1 MLASSRSAYV
11 SIYTASIVRILV
23 VATKTPWPP
32 ADGGRLVLWL
42 ALQGLAQAGHEIAL
56 VAPVDAS
63 RVAQS
68 VDDQI
73 QLRTVCQPNLVE
85 VRHRS
90 FLTLAVDCIRRRRPF
105 SLSRHA
111 SDAVRDAAA
120 EQIRKFRPDV
130 IHAEQLQSLANC
142 DADGELAI
150 PLLLRMQNVES
161 DLWTQ
166 VSRTRWW
173 RRCLAIEGWRLQ
185 QAERRAIAGSDQIV
199 TLTSCDAD
207 ALRVSVEP
215 SDAARICCVP
225 PTFAVDLPAAPA
237 VSGYPALVLAGSGGW
252 WPNTQGTQWF
262 LDAVWPK
269 LQRSFP
275 AVRLHQFGGEAAA
288 CSGVRW
294 HPAPTDSGAAFPRNA
309 IVIVP
314 LHVASGIRMR
324 ILEAWAR
331 GVPVVATTVAARGLM
346 VESFRELII
355 ADTADQYIEAL
366 RQLMSDDSL
375 PARLVSNGRAYLRQH
390 HQCGDVTRALLAAYE
405 RAVSEA
411 SLRMP
416 EAHRS

>member
-1 MLASSRSAYV
+1 MRACSRRAYV

-150 PLLLRMQNVES
+150 PLLLLGPGQSALEFAGLMWAGFSAATVVLGSTVNS
-161 DLWTQ
+161 
-166 VSRTRWW
+166 SRLIHR
-173 RRCLAIEGWRLQ
+173 
-185 QAERRAIAGSDQIV
+185 
-199 TLTSCDAD
+199 LTSM
-207 ALRVSVEP
+207 
-215 SDAARICCVP
+215 
-225 PTFAVDLPAAPA
+225 AP
-237 VSGYPALVLAGSGGW
+237 
-252 WPNTQGTQWF
+252 
-262 LDAVWPK
+262 
-269 LQRSFP
+269 
-275 AVRLHQFGGEAAA
+275 
-288 CSGVRW
+288 
-294 HPAPTDSGAAFPRNA
+294 
-309 IVIVP
+309 
-314 LHVASGIRMR
+314 VASIGSRAGLEIKIR
-324 ILEAWAR
+324 
-331 GVPVVATTVAARGLM
+331 TV
-346 VESFRELII
+346 
-355 ADTADQYIEAL
+355 
-366 RQLMSDDSL
+366 DS
-375 PARLVSNGRAYLRQH
+375 S
-390 HQCGDVTRALLAAYE
+390 VTQT
-405 RAVSEA
+405 
-411 SLRMP
+411 P
-416 EAHRS
+416 PD